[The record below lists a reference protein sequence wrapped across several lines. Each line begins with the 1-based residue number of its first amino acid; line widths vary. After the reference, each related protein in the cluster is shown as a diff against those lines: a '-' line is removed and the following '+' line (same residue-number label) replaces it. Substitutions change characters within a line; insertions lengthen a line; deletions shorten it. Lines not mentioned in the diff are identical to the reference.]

1 MVHDQSRNP
10 MRVCLG
16 QSTFTRG
23 EHLNRGAMQLRLAFV
38 ALLVASLPGT
48 AQSAEPDNPIDYMIV
63 VTGTELLTGVY
74 PDGHTHFLT
83 RTLHPLGLHCVGS
96 MTVDDKPADIGEALR
111 YATERVSLVIVT
123 GGLGPTDNDVT
134 REALARFTGI
144 ALEEH
149 PDVLADMERRFR
161 TPRDELRP
169 NLRGQA
175 RVPKQG
181 GYLKNANG
189 TSVGLVFD
197 LGKRVIIA
205 LPGPPRE
212 LQPMVRSELAP
223 YLNRRFG
230 ARLPGCSITL
240 RFVGLGQSQIDHTIE
255 QHVAMPDGV
264 SVASQFEGSRVDFTF
279 TLPND
284 TAENRARLEELK
296 AEILKYL
303 GANVYATDGSS
314 LEEQVARRLAA
325 RSQSLALAEAASGGG
340 VEAAMSGVA
349 AAGQILAGGVSAPT
363 EEKLRILLRIDDDRW
378 QKAPETARVEL
389 LAAAVAEAAGSSW
402 ALAVGEV
409 RPGPSGN
416 PMVAVAFRSPDGRV
430 ENETLAAGGTGELAR
445 ANLVTQLVDRL
456 RRRME

>member
-1 MVHDQSRNP
+1 MVHHQSRNP

-169 NLRGQA
+169 NLR
-175 RVPKQG
+175 
-181 GYLKNANG
+181 
-189 TSVGLVFD
+189 
-197 LGKRVIIA
+197 
-205 LPGPPRE
+205 
-212 LQPMVRSELAP
+212 
-223 YLNRRFG
+223 
-230 ARLPGCSITL
+230 
-240 RFVGLGQSQIDHTIE
+240 
-255 QHVAMPDGV
+255 
-264 SVASQFEGSRVDFTF
+264 
-279 TLPND
+279 
-284 TAENRARLEELK
+284 
-296 AEILKYL
+296 
-303 GANVYATDGSS
+303 
-314 LEEQVARRLAA
+314 
-325 RSQSLALAEAASGGG
+325 
-340 VEAAMSGVA
+340 
-349 AAGQILAGGVSAPT
+349 
-363 EEKLRILLRIDDDRW
+363 
-378 QKAPETARVEL
+378 
-389 LAAAVAEAAGSSW
+389 
-402 ALAVGEV
+402 
-409 RPGPSGN
+409 
-416 PMVAVAFRSPDGRV
+416 
-430 ENETLAAGGTGELAR
+430 
-445 ANLVTQLVDRL
+445 
-456 RRRME
+456 

>member
-1 MVHDQSRNP
+1 
-10 MRVCLG
+10 MRVCLE

-23 EHLNRGAMQLRLAFV
+23 EHFGRGAVRLSLTLL
-38 ALLVASLPGT
+38 ALWLASLPDAALSDET
-48 AQSAEPDNPIDYMIV
+48 DNPIDYMIV
-63 VTGTELLTGVY
+63 VTGTELLTGIY

-111 YATERVSLVIVT
+111 YATERAPLVIVT

-134 REALARFTGI
+134 REALGRFTGI

-175 RVPKQG
+175 RVPTQG
-181 GYLKNANG
+181 GYFTNANG

-197 LGKRVIIA
+197 LGERVIIA

-212 LQPMVRSELAP
+212 LQPMVRSELVP

-255 QHVAMPDGV
+255 QHVTLPDDV

-296 AEILKYL
+296 TAILKYL

-349 AAGQILAGGVSAPT
+349 APEQILAGGVSAPT
-363 EEKLRILLRIDDDRW
+363 EERLRILLRIDDGRW

-409 RPGPSGN
+409 RRGPSGN
-416 PMVAVAFRSPDGRV
+416 PMVAAAFRSPDGRV
-430 ENETLAAGGTGELAR
+430 ESETLAAGGTGELAR